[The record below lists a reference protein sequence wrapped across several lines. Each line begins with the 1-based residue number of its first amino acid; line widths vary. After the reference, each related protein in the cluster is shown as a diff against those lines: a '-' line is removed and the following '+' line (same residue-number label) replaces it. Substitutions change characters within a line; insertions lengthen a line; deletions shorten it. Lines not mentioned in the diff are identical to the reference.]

1 MSEAE
6 SDELWRVS
14 IGVEESWCQ
23 ILMAQSAE
31 HDMKALERY
40 GDLPTVWGSGRSW
53 SGGWVVGVVRWGVG
67 RAGWGIECGIFLG
80 GSDEG

>member
-53 SGGWVVGVVRWGVG
+53 SGGWVVGVFCWGRGVG
-67 RAGWGIECGIFLG
+67 GLG
-80 GSDEG
+80 YRVWDFFGRER